1 MHIKSFYIYTV
12 SLFLVFLLVGCTSSP
27 DNEIDDPITIHSII
41 KEDTTAGIDII
52 SIGGRNPMEVR
63 KRIAESE
70 IPNVTFEEKRKM
82 FYSILDTLFDLKTSS
97 HQSVYN
103 TIDSLNY
110 LAVHY
115 LKDILTDKK
124 SISNPLKHKMLKRIS
139 SYDKV
144 INVYSW
150 EENIGV
156 SIQTNICV
164 FQFLGEDGKPY
175 AVFNVDN
182 DNDEDFNFSRSR
194 IISLYK
200 LSSQSGNPLYLANFA
215 GNYGKKNNFKG
226 STVLEIR
233 GNELFFDYDGFGGD
247 TKYFFMNYTDG
258 ENLTTTFS
266 YNQQELKYTF
276 KSLDILVDTRFIFN
290 GQIFERQID

>member
-1 MHIKSFYIYTV
+1 MHIKSFNIHIV
-12 SLFLVFLLVGCTSSP
+12 GLLIVLLVGCTSSP

-41 KEDTTAGIDII
+41 KEDSTAGIDII

-82 FYSILDTLFDLKTSS
+82 FYSVLDTLYDLKTSS

-103 TIDSLNY
+103 AIDSLNY

-124 SISNPLKHKMLKRIS
+124 SISNPLKHKMLKRVS
-139 SYDKV
+139 SYDKG
-144 INVYSW
+144 INAYSW

-156 SIQTNICV
+156 SIRTNICV
-164 FQFLGEDGKPY
+164 FQYLGEDGKPY
-175 AVFNVDN
+175 SIFNVDN
-182 DNDEDFNFSRSR
+182 DSDEDFNFSRSQ

-200 LSSQSGNPLYLANFA
+200 LSSQSGSPLYLANFT

-226 STVLEIR
+226 STILEIR

-258 ENLTTTFS
+258 ENLSTTFS